1 MTALYSNWLSP
12 VVREKAETAFKANS
26 SSVPEAR
33 VNLSRAVTGND
44 YKERRHCI
52 HDGRPETGCWG
63 REGTGEAARWVLWG
77 LTFLRGLLE
86 AHRVT
91 WKHTGSAQL
100 AAVCDDDLLGCLPTL
115 GAERF
120 YFLHNVHAL
129 FHMAKHNMFA
139 VQPVCLYGAN
149 EELGAVGVGARIGH
163 GQNTRPLV
171 LQLEVLV
178 RKAASIDGLSPRAVV
193 VGEVT
198 SLAHEGRN
206 HSVECGPF
214 VSKALLPGAQGSEV
228 LCCLWDDICL

>member
-12 VVREKAETAFKANS
+12 AVREKAETAFKANS

-33 VNLSRAVTGND
+33 VNLSRAVTGDD
-44 YKERRHCI
+44 YKEQRHCI
-52 HDGRPETGCWG
+52 HDGCPETGRWG

-91 WKHTGSAQL
+91 WKRTGSAQL

-120 YFLHNVHAL
+120 YFLHDVHAL

-139 VQPVCLYGAN
+139 VQPGRRGEPGKQKRECCNVT
-149 EELGAVGVGARIGH
+149 RGH
-163 GQNTRPLV
+163 SPLV
-171 LQLEVLV
+171 MELFTENSSSERNSD
-178 RKAASIDGLSPRAVV
+178 RKAGP
-193 VGEVT
+193 T
-198 SLAHEGRN
+198 SHR
-206 HSVECGPF
+206 SCVEPC
-214 VSKALLPGAQGSEV
+214 
-228 LCCLWDDICL
+228 